1 MRKRRPVRQAAVS
14 TLISPA
20 GPLIDLNSITGSSS
34 VRPAD
39 PDKRKQFSSMQQT
52 DKSEY
57 VEFKNI
63 RKIYGRKEVLS
74 DVSISIREGE
84 LLSLLG
90 PSGCGKTTLLR
101 ILAGFVTPTR
111 GEVRVGGKLLNPIPP
126 NKRNVGM
133 VFQHY
138 CLFPHMTVYD
148 NVTFGL
154 KMRGL
159 DRKTME
165 SRAMEYL
172 DLVHLADQRD
182 RYPGQLSGGMKQR
195 VALARVLAFQPSVL
209 LLDEPFAALDR
220 NLKDEMQFEVRK
232 LQQLL
237 KITTLFVTH
246 DQKEAMTISD
256 RIAVMNYGHIEH
268 EGRPLEIYDHPRT
281 RFVAEFLGVP
291 HFFKASVVRAEDGLA
306 VVELLDGKKL
316 TVPVKKKPAAKDVWI
331 AVRAERIQVAAAG
344 DNEISGEIQE
354 QDGCVRLPGEIGFTT
369 NAGHIITY
377 EIQVPGGPK
386 LMVEA
391 PRQEKSS
398 GFEPGSRVLVE
409 IMGHNC
415 TLIER

>member
-1 MRKRRPVRQAAVS
+1 MRQA
-14 TLISPA
+14 TP
-20 GPLIDLNSITGSSS
+20 G
-34 VRPAD
+34 
-39 PDKRKQFSSMQQT
+39 
-52 DKSEY
+52 EY
-57 VEFKNI
+57 VEFTDI
-63 RKIYGRKEVLS
+63 RKVYGRKEVLS
-74 DVSISIREGE
+74 GVSVTIREGE

-101 ILAGFVTPTR
+101 ILAGFATPTQ

-138 CLFPHMTVYD
+138 CLFPHLTVYD

-154 KMRGL
+154 KMRGV
-159 DRKTME
+159 DRAAMNK
-165 SRAMEYL
+165 RAMEYL
-172 DLVHLADQRD
+172 DLVHLADQKN

-195 VALARVLAFQPSVL
+195 VALARVLAFQPNVL

-256 RIAVMNYGHIEH
+256 RIAVMNYGRIEH

-281 RFVAEFLGVP
+281 KFVAEFLGVP
-291 HFFKASVVRAEDGLA
+291 HFFSGRVKGWDGGQA
-306 VVELLDGKKL
+306 TVELLDGKVL
-316 TVPVKKKPAAKDVWI
+316 GIPVRERPSSPDVWV
-331 AVRAERIQVAAAG
+331 AVRAERIQLGAWNENKRTRAAG
-344 DNEISGEIQE
+344 EADADLI
-354 QDGCVRLPGEIGFTT
+354 LPGVVVFTT

-377 EIQVPGGPK
+377 EVKIPDGTK
-386 LMVEA
+386 L
-391 PRQEKSS
+391 
-398 GFEPGSRVLVE
+398 LVE
-409 IMGHNC
+409 SPRRDLTAGFQPGDQVEVAIPGQNC
-415 TLIER
+415 ILIER